1 VLIISADEYNRS
13 ELRTVTVVVL
23 TSDMRLAALPGN
35 VVAPADVA
43 RLDADSVIDV
53 TQIATIDR
61 AALEER
67 IGLIPD
73 WLISQLDAGLGQAL
87 ALARR

>member
-1 VLIISADEYNRS
+1 
-13 ELRTVTVVVL
+13 VV
-23 TSDMRLAALPGN
+23 
-35 VVAPADVA
+35 PADVA
-43 RLDADSVIDV
+43 KLDADSVINV

-73 WLISQLDAGLGQAL
+73 WLGAQLDSGLGRAL
-87 ALARR
+87 ALR